1 MDSKYLHFD
10 RPVIL
15 FFENNE
21 KLEKFQYSDE
31 FKNKK
36 Y

>member
-1 MDSKYLHFD
+1 MDSKYLKFD

-21 KLEKFQYSDE
+21 ELENFRNSDE
-31 FKNKK
+31 FKNR
-36 Y
+36 